1 MIIMKSHIISFRTL
15 KLSREYLVTFFC
27 ILTLNFFLPRFM
39 PGDPFT
45 FLSSGVDEVTIN
57 YSAEQLEKYKE
68 YYGLD
73 KSLISQYAT
82 YIGNLLHGYIG
93 YSIYYNED
101 VLVIVV

>member
-1 MIIMKSHIISFRTL
+1 
-15 KLSREYLVTFFC
+15 
-27 ILTLNFFLPRFM
+27 M